1 MKKIVLLSASLFLLF
16 GCDSSQNTSDST
28 QDTSSGSSLEQV
40 KDSSLIETLK
50 DVEIFYEALKP
61 GTFTV
66 PFSVFWDGYNDD
78 EDPYNLQIPE
88 SSKWHTYQIEFSPA
102 DDSCFY
108 LAYLDSKAVEEGI
121 ESLARELPGNTIFC
135 AGSDASNVID
145 GGIIYSSSSTFQD
158 LSWYRVE
165 KLSEAPLT
173 IGETSLVLALEQ
185 GTIEYV
191 RDLSSAADLSISRNT
206 FHRVPLRVGE
216 DGAREIDDLSSVYS
230 NISLRMLEAERKLRL
245 DGSAYLYSAPSLEEL
260 PVYPSDLFEENEA
273 SPRVSVVDYQGEEC
287 AAFKLDVSFISGK
300 SDYPFYHHAASARA
314 LLKRD
319 GNIGYLTIPQVE
331 QLIAE

>member
-1 MKKIVLLSASLFLLF
+1 MKKIILFVTAIFFLS
-16 GCDSSQNTSDST
+16 GCDGSQITSDST

-88 SSKWHTYQIEFSPA
+88 SSKWRTYQIEFSPA

-121 ESLARELPGNTIFC
+121 ESLARKLPGNTIFC

-145 GGIIYSSSSTFQD
+145 GGVIYSSSSTFHD

-206 FHRVPLRVGE
+206 FHRVPLRLGE

-230 NISLRMLEAERKLRL
+230 NI
-245 DGSAYLYSAPSLEEL
+245 GS
-260 PVYPSDLFEENEA
+260 
-273 SPRVSVVDYQGEEC
+273 
-287 AAFKLDVSFISGK
+287 IS
-300 SDYPFYHHAASARA
+300 
-314 LLKRD
+314 
-319 GNIGYLTIPQVE
+319 
-331 QLIAE
+331 